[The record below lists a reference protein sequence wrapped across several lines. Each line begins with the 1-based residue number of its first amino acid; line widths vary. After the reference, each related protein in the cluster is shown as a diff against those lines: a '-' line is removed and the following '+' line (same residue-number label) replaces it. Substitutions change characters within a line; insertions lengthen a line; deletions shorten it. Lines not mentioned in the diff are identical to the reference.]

1 MIIKVVCCIAG
12 RDGEQLVP
20 PTNHDRH
27 ELCASRTLNNPGIL
41 QPFRYNQLDSS
52 VPFRRMYSNKLK
64 SECCTRCCYCIR
76 DAMRTTPIEQVL
88 LEYGEPTERCIYL
101 YIIIYFFSIL
111 NTRGKKSEYILL
123 PLVGCFAVNVNMWN
137 REKMR
142 IKSIS
147 HMEFMR
153 FYVNCGTR
161 LEYYMRSHLWHRYN
175 NIHGLTQW
183 NNTREGAP

>member
-1 MIIKVVCCIAG
+1 MIIKVVCCIVG

-76 DAMRTTPIEQVL
+76 DATRTTPIEQVL

-101 YIIIYFFSIL
+101 YIIIFFF
-111 NTRGKKSEYILL
+111 
-123 PLVGCFAVNVNMWN
+123 PFW
-137 REKMR
+137 
-142 IKSIS
+142 
-147 HMEFMR
+147 
-153 FYVNCGTR
+153 
-161 LEYYMRSHLWHRYN
+161 
-175 NIHGLTQW
+175 IHGEKRANTFYYRWLGASQW
-183 NNTREGAP
+183 TWICETERKRK

>member
-76 DAMRTTPIEQVL
+76 DAMRTTPIEQKYCWNTTSL
-88 LEYGEPTERCIYL
+88 PRDAFIYILL
-101 YIIIYFFSIL
+101 YIFFHSEY
-111 NTRGKKSEYILL
+111 TGKKSEYILL
-123 PLVGCFAVNVNMWN
+123 PLVGCFAVNVNM
-137 REKMR
+137 
-142 IKSIS
+142 
-147 HMEFMR
+147 
-153 FYVNCGTR
+153 
-161 LEYYMRSHLWHRYN
+161 
-175 NIHGLTQW
+175 
-183 NNTREGAP
+183 

>member
-1 MIIKVVCCIAG
+1 MIIKVVCCIAC

-76 DAMRTTPIEQVL
+76 DATRTTPIEQVL
-88 LEYGEPTERCIYL
+88 LEYDEPTERCIYL

-111 NTRGKKSEYILL
+111 NTRGKKERIHFITVGWVLRSEREY
-123 PLVGCFAVNVNMWN
+123 VKQ
-137 REKMR
+137 REKENKKHLTHG
-142 IKSIS
+142 IYEILC
-147 HMEFMR
+147 E
-153 FYVNCGTR
+153 
-161 LEYYMRSHLWHRYN
+161 LWHTVR
-175 NIHGLTQW
+175 ILHAFSSLTSIQ
-183 NNTREGAP
+183 